1 MDVLRNR
8 NKKNKSNNRISM
20 FFVLCAGILWGCMG
34 IMVRKM
40 NKSGLGAMEVVSI
53 RSFVTAILMLM
64 YMFLFN
70 RKELKIRVKDIW
82 CFLGTGLLSVVFFN
96 VCYFSCMN
104 YTSLSTAAIL
114 LYTAPSFVMV
124 MSFFLF
130 KERFTVKKIL
140 AVLLA
145 FAGCILVSGG
155 ISKEGIGTIGLLTG
169 LGAGFGYALYSI
181 FSRFAIL
188 KGYSSYTITTYTFS
202 FAAIGTL
209 PFVDYGHM
217 LNCITGDVTL
227 IPFGIVMTFITTVA
241 AYLLYTKGLA
251 GIENGKASILASV
264 EPVVASVVGVALFGE
279 VMTPAGGA
287 GMLLV
292 LASCFIIR

>member
-1 MDVLRNR
+1 MDALS
-8 NKKNKSNNRISM
+8 NKKNKSNSRISM
-20 FFVLCAGILWGCMG
+20 VFVLCAGILWGCMG

-53 RSFVTAILMLM
+53 RSFVTAVIMLT

-70 RKELKIRVKDIW
+70 RKELKIKVKDIW

-96 VCYFSCMN
+96 ACYFSCMN

-130 KERFTVKKIL
+130 KEKFTKRKLL
-140 AVLLA
+140 ALLLA

-155 ISKEGIGTIGLLTG
+155 LSGANVGTAGILTG
-169 LGAGFGYALYSI
+169 LGAGLGYALYSI
-181 FSRFAIL
+181 FSRYAL
-188 KGYSSYTITTYTFS
+188 NKGYSSYTITTYTFL

-209 PFVDYGHM
+209 PFIKYGYM
-217 LNCITGDVTL
+217 LDCITGDVTL

-251 GIENGKASILASV
+251 GIENGKASILASI
-264 EPVVASVVGVALFGE
+264 EPVVASVVGVILFNE
-279 VMTPAGGA
+279 VMPVEGIC
-287 GMLLV
+287 GMILV